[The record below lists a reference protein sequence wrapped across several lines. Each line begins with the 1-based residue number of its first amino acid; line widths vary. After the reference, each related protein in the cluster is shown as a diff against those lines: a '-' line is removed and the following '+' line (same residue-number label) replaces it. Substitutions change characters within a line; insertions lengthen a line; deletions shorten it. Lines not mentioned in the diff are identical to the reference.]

1 MSAGG
6 DWLFSLV
13 LKQLREEKGLSQY
26 KLAELLGVAQSTVG
40 MWESGKREPDFAM
53 VKRLAD
59 FFSVSTDYLLDR
71 PAKSKG
77 VPIPVLGRV
86 PAGIPIEAVQEIL
99 DYEEITPEM
108 ASQGEFF
115 ALQIR
120 GDSMAPRIREGDVVI
135 VRKQNWVDNGDVAVV
150 LVNGE
155 DATVKRF
162 YQSEQGVKLVSAN
175 PAYEPLFYTAS
186 EVKSLPVV
194 IIGKV
199 VELRGKL

>member
-1 MSAGG
+1 
-6 DWLFSLV
+6 
-13 LKQLREEKGLSQY
+13 
-26 KLAELLGVAQSTVG
+26 
-40 MWESGKREPDFAM
+40 MWERGASQPDNNLLQA
-53 VKRLAD
+53 LAD
-59 FFSVSTDYLLDR
+59 YFHVTTDYLLGRDR
-71 PAKSKG
+71 PSKG
-77 VPIPVLGRV
+77 VKIPVLGRV
-86 PAGIPIEAVQEIL
+86 QAGIPIEAVEDVI

-108 ASQGEFF
+108 AAQGEYF

-135 VRKQNWVDNGDVAVV
+135 VRKQSAVENGDVAVV

-162 YQSEQGVKLVSAN
+162 FQTEQGVKLLSSN

-194 IIGKV
+194 VIGKV
-199 VELRGKL
+199 VELRGKM